1 MSFAAESGLACAAGT
16 ICTPGGATCR
26 WNARSTFTTFT
37 TPPTFDRRPT
47 PQTPHDT
54 THSRTQSAGST
65 ARLHP
70 RAHRSACEPSRKQSL
85 VTASPLFAMARLL
98 LPLAALAALA
108 PLAGAIKFTTPKP
121 GATLTGGQSLTVEW
135 ADGGDGPAIADL
147 ATYELFLCAGSSET
161 FVSVSFK
168 CRLSNHIGMEIWVLQ
183 DGALTGTTN

>member
-1 MSFAAESGLACAAGT
+1 MSME
-16 ICTPGGATCR
+16 CTL
-26 WNARSTFTTFT
+26 NVHNVHYTTNLRPPPHAPD
-37 TPPTFDRRPT
+37 TPRYNVIPSLR
-47 PQTPHDT
+47 
-54 THSRTQSAGST
+54 HSRTQSAGST

-70 RAHRSACEPSRKQSL
+70 RAHRSAREPSCKQSL

-108 PLAGAIKFTTPKP
+108 PLAGAIKFTTPKA

-147 ATYELFLCAGSSET
+147 TTYELFLCAGSSET
-161 FVSVSFK
+161 FVSASFK